1 MTGAASLSVRGL
13 TKAFGEGPVL
23 AGLDLE
29 VPTGSLTAVLGPS
42 GCGKTTLLR
51 LLAGFE
57 RADEG
62 SVRLGERVLC
72 DARTHLAPERR
83 EIGFVAQEGALFP
96 NLDVAANVGF
106 GLPRA
111 QRRGE
116 RVAELLEL
124 VGLAG
129 MAERFPHQLSG
140 GQQQRVALARA
151 LAPAPA
157 VVLLDEPFDAL
168 DAGLRA
174 QVRAEVRAALRE
186 AGATALLVTHDQEEA
201 LSLADVVAV
210 MRDGRIVQSAD
221 PRTLYRDPVDAEVAL
236 FVGEAVLLNA
246 GLRGDHAETALG
258 RLPVRGGPTDRQRGV
273 AMLRPEQI
281 SCHDRPL
288 TGSPRG
294 RVTATEFFGHD
305 ATARISLAD
314 GLEITARSV
323 GHRLPRV
330 GDEVSIVIEGSARVY
345 PEGNGGSPYR
355 GRVRVDALPSL
366 HDEGPGRPEPSS
378 STPVGSRSGNHLEPS
393 LGDSSSAD

>member
-1 MTGAASLSVRGL
+1 VTGAASLSASGL
-13 TKAFGEGPVL
+13 AKAFGNSPVL
-23 AGLDLE
+23 DGLDLE
-29 VPTGSLTAVLGPS
+29 VPAGSLTAVLGPS

-57 RADEG
+57 RADGG
-62 SVRLGERVLC
+62 SVRLGERLLC

-83 EIGFVAQEGALFP
+83 AIGFVPQEGALFP

-106 GLPRA
+106 GLSRA
-111 QRRGE
+111 QRRGG

-151 LAPAPA
+151 LAPSPA

-174 QVRAEVRAALRE
+174 EVRAEVRAALRE

-210 MRDGRIVQSAD
+210 MREGRIVQSAD

-246 GLRGDHAETALG
+246 ALRGDHAETALG
-258 RLPVRGGPTDRQRGV
+258 RLPIRGAPVAAQRGV
-273 AMLRPEQI
+273 VMLRPEQI

-294 RVTATEFFGHD
+294 HVTATEFFGHD
-305 ATARISLAD
+305 ATARISLGD
-314 GLEITARSV
+314 GAGQEITARSV

-330 GDEVSIVIEGSARVY
+330 GDEVSIVVDGSGLVY
-345 PEGNGGSPYR
+345 PEGDGLS
-355 GRVRVDALPSL
+355 
-366 HDEGPGRPEPSS
+366 RPEPF
-378 STPVGSRSGNHLEPS
+378 PAGAEGRQVISRILAPTASR
-393 LGDSSSAD
+393 